1 MVFLK
6 VWSSSDNLDSLLRI
20 DSWALPQTYQIRISR
35 VSRNLEFFNQL
46 PHVIFMF
53 ISTYHALLPG
63 QVLETK
69 GGLLFL
75 AKNLQIGERNRFTKL
90 LLNTVILKILD
101 RRNASQHQIY
111 VSQKAKNLALCHEFS
126 SSDFKKTPVFCEIA
140 RLI

>member
-20 DSWALPQTYQIRISR
+20 DSWLALPQTYQIRIPR

-53 ISTYHALLPG
+53 ISTYHALLLG

-90 LLNTVILKILD
+90 LLNTVILKSLD

-126 SSDFKKTPVFCEIA
+126 SSDFKKHLYFVK
-140 RLI
+140 